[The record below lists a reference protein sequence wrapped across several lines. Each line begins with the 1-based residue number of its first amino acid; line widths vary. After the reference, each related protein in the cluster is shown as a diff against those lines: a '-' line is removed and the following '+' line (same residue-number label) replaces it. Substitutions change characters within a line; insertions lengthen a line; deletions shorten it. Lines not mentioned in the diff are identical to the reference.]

1 MLARNQS
8 SLKRI
13 VYLISESLYL
23 FFGLN
28 EDMTENGNCPV
39 GQSRG
44 LRIGKFVTFG
54 VVGA

>member
-13 VYLISESLYL
+13 AYLISESLYL